1 MGFPEEVPGPE
12 ICLNKERG
20 NMGVDHNE
28 IKKLFLKDA
37 FIISN
42 HARIRMFQRN
52 ISTEDITSVIAYGE
66 IIEDYPDDE
75 PCKAALLLGFTKQ
88 RPCHVVIAQ
97 CEDHVRVITVY
108 IPEKD
113 KWVDYRIRRD

>member
-1 MGFPEEVPGPE
+1 MS
-12 ICLNKERG
+12 
-20 NMGVDHNE
+20 VDHNE
-28 IKKLFLKDA
+28 IKELFLKDA

-52 ISTEDITSVIAYGE
+52 ISTDDIRSIIAYGE
-66 IIEDYPDDE
+66 IIENYPDDE
-75 PCKAALLLGFTKQ
+75 PCPAALLLGFTMG

-97 CEDHVRVITVY
+97 CEDHARVITAY
-108 IPEKD
+108 IPDKD

>member
-1 MGFPEEVPGPE
+1 MNSGAIPEYRDV
-12 ICLNKERG
+12 

-42 HARIRMFQRN
+42 HARVRMFQRN
-52 ISTEDITSVIAYGE
+52 ISTDDIKSVIEYGE

-75 PCKAALLLGFTKQ
+75 PCSAALFLGFTNQ

-97 CEDHVRVITVY
+97 CEDHARVITVY

>member
-1 MGFPEEVPGPE
+1 MNSGTTPEYRDV
-12 ICLNKERG
+12 
-20 NMGVDHNE
+20 NMGVDHN
-28 IKKLFLKDA
+28 KLKELFSKNS

-52 ISTEDITSVIAYGE
+52 ISTDDIRHIMAYGK

-75 PCKAALLLGFTKQ
+75 PCPASLLLGFTIE

-97 CEDHVRVITVY
+97 CEDHARVITVY

-113 KWVDYRIRRD
+113 KWIDNRIRRD

>member
-1 MGFPEEVPGPE
+1 
-12 ICLNKERG
+12 
-20 NMGVDHNE
+20 MGVDHNNL
-28 IKKLFLKDA
+28 KKLFLKNS

-42 HARIRMFQRN
+42 HARVRMFQRN
-52 ISTEDITSVIAYGE
+52 ISTEDIRRIIAHGE

-75 PCKAALLLGFTKQ
+75 PCPAALLLGFIEE

-97 CEDHVRVITVY
+97 CEDHARVITVY

-113 KWVDYRIRRD
+113 KWVDYRTRRD

>member
-1 MGFPEEVPGPE
+1 
-12 ICLNKERG
+12 
-20 NMGVDHNE
+20 MGVDQNE
-28 IKKLFLKDA
+28 LKEFFLRNS

-42 HARIRMFQRN
+42 HARVRMFQRK
-52 ISTEDITSVIAYGE
+52 ISTDDIKQIIAHGE

-75 PCKAALLLGFTKQ
+75 PCPAALLLGFSIE

-113 KWVDYRIRRD
+113 KWIDNRIRRDLK